1 MKRFLNFSLAFL
13 GLSLSTAFAQSN
25 DSPPNSHTMES
36 QLLVCKLN
44 GPELIERK
52 QALQKEVFAQM
63 ISYEELEKGFLFRFD
78 FEENFLIKLT
88 DYMLAEKKCCPFF
101 QYELRIKAHAEG
113 IELAVSGEGEA
124 KEMVRELLSK

>member
-1 MKRFLNFSLAFL
+1 MKRILNFSLAFL
-13 GLSLSTAFAQSN
+13 WLGLSIASAQSN
-25 DSPPNSHTMES
+25 DSTPNSHTMES

-44 GPELIERK
+44 GPELIKRK
-52 QALQKEVFAQM
+52 QALQKEVFSQLL
-63 ISYEELEKGFLFRFD
+63 SYEELEKGFLFRFT

-101 QYELRIKAHAEG
+101 QYELKIKAHTAG

-124 KEMVRELLSK
+124 KEMIREMLGN

>member
-1 MKRFLNFSLAFL
+1 MKRILNFPLFFLWL
-13 GLSLSTAFAQSN
+13 GLSIASAQSN

-52 QALQKEVFAQM
+52 QALQKEVFSQM
-63 ISYEELEKGFLFRFD
+63 ISYEELEKGFLFRFA

-101 QYELRIKAHAEG
+101 QYELKIQPHAEG

-124 KEMVRELLSK
+124 KEMVRSLIEE

>member
-1 MKRFLNFSLAFL
+1 MKRMLNFSLLFLWL
-13 GLSLSTAFAQSN
+13 GLSIAFAQSN
-25 DSPPNSHTMES
+25 DSPPNSPTMDS

-63 ISYEELEKGFLFRFD
+63 ISYEELEKGFIFRFA

-101 QYELRIKAHAEG
+101 QYELKIKAHTAG

-124 KEMVRELLSK
+124 KEMVRSMIED